1 MSQYDVYGRMAIDCI
16 NEILQNG
23 RYTSQQEVE
32 QFIPIDVINKLEINE
47 DDSFLDI
54 GCGLGLNLIPISKLV
69 DIAFACDHPNVIKI
83 LCDKDLPSN
92 ISFYEGDFLTL
103 KTNRSYTKILAY
115 SVITTLPNE
124 KTMFAFI
131 DKALSLLEPHGRML
145 LGDIANIDKK
155 SRFLS
160 SKRGKLFQKKW
171 EIPMFS
177 EIGLKSQLKRF
188 INVKSAF
195 YDILV

>member
-92 ISFYEGDFLTL
+92 ISFYKG
-103 KTNRSYTKILAY
+103 NY
-115 SVITTLPNE
+115 V
-124 KTMFAFI
+124 
-131 DKALSLLEPHGRML
+131 
-145 LGDIANIDKK
+145 
-155 SRFLS
+155 
-160 SKRGKLFQKKW
+160 
-171 EIPMFS
+171 
-177 EIGLKSQLKRF
+177 
-188 INVKSAF
+188 
-195 YDILV
+195 